1 MDFGASS
8 PRSTFS
14 SSTDASPERLSLPP
28 FYIFSFL
35 SPFAASAS
43 LPSLTSPLGASAVL
57 AGKEVVD
64 WSTCPI
70 CLQVLCR
77 PVCGPCQHVACGGC
91 FVGSLQWRQKCPVCN
106 RAMKASDLECMRSP
120 DASNGRSEA
129 TSREEQ
135 SSSSSQPPSSLSAPD
150 PSSSLASPSR
160 RPSDRSAPPLA
171 GAADVGPPPTATAAV
186 CAQPPRQRSLGTSP
200 AVATTAAAAAAAVS
214 AAAAATVTATLA
226 GGTDAAVNAA
236 GDVKDGAS
244 AAATVISAVLS
255 SDELEAGEEEVPREA
270 RAARAAT
277 ARSAGTQGEGGERE
291 DPQSA
296 AFGGDGTDENAMIA
310 RVQKLLE
317 EERRRELAKKTEETR
332 GQGNGDRASETEP
345 PGLESREE
353 QIIRMC
359 DSYYERVLAARDGRK
374 SEVSSSFSS
383 SALGSSFASA
393 VSVTSTLYWRLLL
406 RCDLCGE
413 VVAMHRYDAHRRSS
427 CAYRR
432 CRFFPFG
439 CEFVAK
445 VEGSVAPLVATS
457 SLPVSAIAAPSSLFA
472 SAVAPASTASSSEPP
487 SRNALQLRVHEH
499 RCPYRLVKCPCC
511 WKYSTERSSS
521 VLVPLTQLAKLQG
534 SRAPVPPRQPSG
546 PSSPFDSHE
555 RGDSEEPRLAS
566 QGSQEKEEE
575 TREEGAR
582 EEEAREVSGNLPD
595 VHAESREGDGREFGG
610 VLPSSHATRE
620 GRETPSQEELVHLL
634 ILQQQDLPRDDDA
647 DRRWFSVQR
656 DPSSLF
662 SSAEVEDVD
671 LTEPVGRVV
680 FEDLQGAMDYLLD
693 TEEDIENRI
702 ERYGMEPKA
711 FMSEQDRLLVCS
723 PDCIVKE
730 PQRLRVELHEALA
743 LLGVTWAVGFP
754 LAFLLGAASSFWGQK
769 TAAFLDIAVPYFFSI
784 VSGWL
789 TGFLRQRPAAGFSL
803 QNE

>member
-200 AVATTAAAAAAAVS
+200 AAATTAAAAAAAVS

-226 GGTDAAVNAA
+226 GGTDTAVNAA

-277 ARSAGTQGEGGERE
+277 ARSADTQGEGGERE

-413 VVAMHRYDAHRRSS
+413 VVAMHR
-427 CAYRR
+427 
-432 CRFFPFG
+432 
-439 CEFVAK
+439 
-445 VEGSVAPLVATS
+445 SVFLLPILV
-457 SLPVSAIAAPSSLFA
+457 LL
-472 SAVAPASTASSSEPP
+472 
-487 SRNALQLRVHEH
+487 
-499 RCPYRLVKCPCC
+499 
-511 WKYSTERSSS
+511 
-521 VLVPLTQLAKLQG
+521 LA
-534 SRAPVPPRQPSG
+534 
-546 PSSPFDSHE
+546 
-555 RGDSEEPRLAS
+555 
-566 QGSQEKEEE
+566 GSQEHTEEIAGKAICLRFPE
-575 TREEGAR
+575 HLTSTDTAALTLHGGTCAFFVL
-582 EEEAREVSGNLPD
+582 AFFCM
-595 VHAESREGDGREFGG
+595 ESLYF
-610 VLPSSHATRE
+610 LAALFPSTVAASML
-620 GRETPSQEELVHLL
+620 SSS
-634 ILQQQDLPRDDDA
+634 
-647 DRRWFSVQR
+647 RRLSS
-656 DPSSLF
+656 PPSLF
-662 SSAEVEDVD
+662 SFLSGLFYFEVTLVLFYHISGQGD
-671 LTEPVGRVV
+671 L
-680 FEDLQGAMDYLLD
+680 LQ
-693 TEEDIENRI
+693 R
-702 ERYGMEPKA
+702 
-711 FMSEQDRLLVCS
+711 
-723 PDCIVKE
+723 
-730 PQRLRVELHEALA
+730 AL
-743 LLGVTWAVGFP
+743 
-754 LAFLLGAASSFWGQK
+754 
-769 TAAFLDIAVPYFFSI
+769 
-784 VSGWL
+784 
-789 TGFLRQRPAAGFSL
+789 
-803 QNE
+803 

>member
-8 PRSTFS
+8 PRSTLS

-120 DASNGRSEA
+120 DASNSRSEA

-135 SSSSSQPPSSLSAPD
+135 SSSSSRPPSSSCARD
-150 PSSSLASPSR
+150 PSSSLASSSR
-160 RPSDRSAPPLA
+160 RPSDRSAPPFS
-171 GAADVGPPPTATAAV
+171 GAADGGPSPTAATASWAPPT
-186 CAQPPRQRSLGTSP
+186 RQRSLGTSP
-200 AVATTAAAAAAAVS
+200 AAATTAAAAAAAVS
-214 AAAAATVTATLA
+214 AAAAATVAATLA

-244 AAATVISAVLS
+244 AAATAISAVLS
-255 SDELEAGEEEVPREA
+255 SDELETGEEEVAREA
-270 RAARAAT
+270 RAARA
-277 ARSAGTQGEGGERE
+277 RSGSTQDEGGEGE
-291 DPQSA
+291 DPQNA
-296 AFGGDGTDENAMIA
+296 ALGGDGTDENAMIA

-317 EERRRELAKKTEETR
+317 EERRRELAKETEETR
-332 GQGNGDRASETEP
+332 GQGDGDRASETEP
-345 PGLESREE
+345 PGLQSREE

-359 DSYYERVLAARDGRK
+359 DSYYERVLAAREGRK
-374 SEVSSSFSS
+374 SEVSSSFTS

-445 VEGSVAPLVATS
+445 VEGPVAPVASTS
-457 SLPVSAIAAPSSLFA
+457 PPLVSAVAAPSSLFA
-472 SAVAPASTASSSEPP
+472 SAVAPASTASSSQPP

-521 VLVPLTQLAKLQG
+521 VLVPLAQLAKLQA
-534 SRAPVPPRQPSG
+534 SRAPGPPRQPSG
-546 PSSPFDSHE
+546 PSSPVDSHE
-555 RGDSEEPRLAS
+555 RGSAAGPRLAS
-566 QGSQEKEEE
+566 LDSQEKEEE

-582 EEEAREVSGNLPD
+582 EEEAREVSGNLPA
-595 VHAESREGDGREFGG
+595 VHAESREGDTREFGG
-610 VLPSSHATRE
+610 VSPSSHATRD

-662 SSAEVEDVD
+662 SAAEVEDVD